1 MKSMP
6 IGRKKNVVCS
16 EDNNDKDEVIKI
28 RRDIERGKDSF
39 LKKRLKEDQERMK
52 RWQEEVDD
60 DVAPI

>member
-6 IGRKKNVVCS
+6 IGRKKFVTCLEEEELKNQTQIRI
-16 EDNNDKDEVIKI
+16 ELEKNKDQ
-28 RRDIERGKDSF
+28 F
-39 LKKRLKEDQERMK
+39 LKKRIKEDQERMK

>member
-6 IGRKKNVVCS
+6 IGRKKFVTCLEEEELKNQTQIRM
-16 EDNNDKDEVIKI
+16 ELEKNKDQ
-28 RRDIERGKDSF
+28 F
-39 LKKRLKEDQERMK
+39 LKKRIKEDQERMK

>member
-6 IGRKKNVVCS
+6 IGRKKFVTCLEEEELKNQTQIRMELEKS
-16 EDNNDKDEVIKI
+16 KDQ
-28 RRDIERGKDSF
+28 F
-39 LKKRLKEDQERMK
+39 LKKRIKEDQERMK